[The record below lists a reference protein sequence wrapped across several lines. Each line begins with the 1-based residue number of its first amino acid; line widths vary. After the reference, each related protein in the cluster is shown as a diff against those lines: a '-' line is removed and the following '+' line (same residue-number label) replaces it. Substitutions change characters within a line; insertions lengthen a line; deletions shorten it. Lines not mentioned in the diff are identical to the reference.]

1 MDELLNQLATAN
13 AARSRALKALE
24 TWEEKL
30 HDANQD
36 IQEIAAR
43 ITASNPFIG
52 TAPVDV
58 PVNEGVQHT
67 WTVGA
72 DQEQEQVQ

>member
-36 IQEIAAR
+36 IQELAAR
-43 ITASNPFIG
+43 ITASNPFVG
-52 TAPVDV
+52 VAQVDQVHDEAPVAEW
-58 PVNEGVQHT
+58 NIAHE
-67 WTVGA
+67 A
-72 DQEQEQVQ
+72 EQAQ

>member
-43 ITASNPFIG
+43 ITASNPFVG
-52 TAPVDV
+52 TAQVQEQV
-58 PVNEGVQHT
+58 PVVAGE
-67 WTVGA
+67 WSIE
-72 DQEQEQVQ
+72 QEQEQVQ

>member
-43 ITASNPFIG
+43 ITASNPF
-52 TAPVDV
+52 ADLAQVEQEV
-58 PVNEGVQHT
+58 PVVPGEWNTE
-67 WTVGA
+67 
-72 DQEQEQVQ
+72 QEQEEAL

>member
-30 HDANQD
+30 HDAEVD
-36 IQEIAAR
+36 IKEIASR
-43 ITASNPFIG
+43 ITAQDPFVG
-52 TAPVDV
+52 AEVQEQV
-58 PVNEGVQHT
+58 PVVAG
-67 WTVGA
+67 WTHE
-72 DQEQEQVQ
+72 QEQEQVQ